1 MNATTKLPL
10 WFWAIGILALL
21 YFLMDS
27 MMLYNRVFMPDE
39 LANSMPK
46 LYDLYQKMPIWVNGV
61 YALEIF
67 GGLMGALALL
77 SKKKWAFILFCVS
90 MIGVLAQTSYLW
102 FVSDS
107 IAVLGKPAIVM
118 PAIAIVLGVI
128 LIMVSRSAISRGWI
142 R

>member
-46 LYDLYQKMPIWVNGV
+46 LYGLYQKMPIWVNGV